1 MPAVSDIALI
11 ALIIAAAMARTGA
24 ARLIAEGLVA
34 AVGQGSPYALLAG
47 LSLLTAKPGQL
58 IGNTAA
64 AANSMG
70 IPAAPVL
77 ASIAVA
83 AAAAFLTPIATPTN
97 PMVMR
102 PGGYAFGDYRKPG
115 LPLMAWF
122 FRVAVFLV
130 PMVSSF

>member
-1 MPAVSDIALI
+1 MPAVRDIALI
-11 ALIIAAAMARTGA
+11 ALIIAAAMERTGA
-24 ARLIAEGLVA
+24 ARLMAEGLVA

-47 LSLLTAKPGQL
+47 LFLLTAKPGQL

-70 IPAAPVL
+70 VPAAPVM

-102 PGGYAFGDYRKPG
+102 PGGYAFGDHRKPG

-122 FRVAVFLV
+122 FLVSVVLV
-130 PMVSSF
+130 PMVPSF